1 MRFLLSKK
9 LIQLNNAVY
18 AGGLKMKMLKQ
29 LKGKKV
35 EILWYQPA
43 LLVNK
48 STPIHYRLEDYDT
61 TSATTW
67 IKLRSLNNP
76 KQMTWYR
83 FSQVET
89 IGRVP

>member
-1 MRFLLSKK
+1 MK
-9 LIQLNNAVY
+9 LIQLKSAVY
-18 AGGLKMKMLKQ
+18 VGGLKMKMLKE

-61 TSATTW
+61 TTETTW
-67 IKLRSLNNP
+67 IKLRLLNDP
-76 KQMTWYR
+76 KKMFWVR
-83 FSQVET
+83 FSQVEN